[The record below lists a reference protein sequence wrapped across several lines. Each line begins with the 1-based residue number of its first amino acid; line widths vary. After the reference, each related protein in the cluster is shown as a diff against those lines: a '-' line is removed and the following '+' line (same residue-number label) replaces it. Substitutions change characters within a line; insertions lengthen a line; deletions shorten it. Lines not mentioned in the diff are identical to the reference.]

1 MTVGILLAAG
11 AGSRFGGDKLLALLH
26 GKPLVLHALD
36 ALRPAVTEVIA
47 VVRPGSE
54 RLATLLV
61 QAGARVAVCDEA
73 SHGMGHSLACGARL
87 APADTN
93 LLIALGDMPAVTP
106 DTIARVIAAL
116 DAGATIAVPCHRG
129 RRGHP
134 VGFAARLVPMLR
146 VLTQDQGAR
155 SVLLAN
161 AEAVL
166 EIPVDDPGVL
176 ADVDTPVDLER
187 LSERRP
193 GTEKTRRRKQ
203 SGEAKSGHKKTPP

>member
-11 AGSRFGGDKLLALLH
+11 AGSRFGGDKLLAPLH
-26 GKPLVLHALD
+26 GKPLVLHAVD
-36 ALRPAVTEVIA
+36 ALRPAVTEIIA

-54 RLATLLV
+54 PLTAVLT
-61 QAGARVAVCDEA
+61 QAGTRVMVCEQA
-73 SHGMGHSLACGARL
+73 AGGMGHSLACGARL
-87 APADTN
+87 VPAHTN
-93 LLIALGDMPAVTP
+93 LLIALGDMPAIAP

-116 DAGATIAVPCHRG
+116 DAGATIAVPCHHG

-146 VLTQDQGAR
+146 ELTQDQGAR

-176 ADVDTPVDLER
+176 ADVDTVADLAR
-187 LSERRP
+187 VADHFSP
-193 GTEKTRRRKQ
+193 G
-203 SGEAKSGHKKTPP
+203 H

>member
-11 AGSRFGGDKLLALLH
+11 AGSRFGGDKLLAPLH
-26 GKPLVLHALD
+26 GKPLVLHAID
-36 ALRPAVTEVIA
+36 ALRPAVTEIIA

-54 RLATLLV
+54 SLSAVLT
-61 QAGARVAVCDEA
+61 QAGVRVAVCEQA
-73 SHGMGHSLACGARL
+73 AHGMGHSLACGAWL

-116 DAGATIAVPCHRG
+116 DAGATIAVPCHHG

-134 VGFAARLVPMLR
+134 VGFAARLVPILR
-146 VLTQDQGAR
+146 ELTQDQGAR
-155 SVLLAN
+155 SVLRESAD
-161 AEAVL
+161 AVR

-176 ADVDTPVDLER
+176 TDVDTPQDLEQ
-187 LSERRP
+187 LSESR
-193 GTEKTRRRKQ
+193 TETKQTGPQDATRQR
-203 SGEAKSGHKKTPP
+203 